1 MNWTDRF
8 PDLARLP
15 VDVLSA
21 LKQSSRVVSL
31 PAGTLVFGPGQP
43 PTSYLLLLSGTVRV
57 HQVSESGREIVLYR
71 VMAGESC
78 AMTTACLMADD
89 LYQAEGVAELPVEA
103 VAIPRETF
111 DQAIAASADFRRFV
125 FAALSN
131 RMTNLFKLIEEVAF
145 SRVDIRLAQ
154 RLIELADSEGRVA
167 MTHQQLASEL
177 GTAREV
183 ISRQLLEFQ
192 RRGWVETA
200 RGGLTVTAPTDLKR
214 LAGTR

>member
-1 MNWTDRF
+1 MTWTDQF

-15 VDVLSA
+15 DEVLGTLQQA
-21 LKQSSRVVSL
+21 SRVVTL
-31 PAGTLVFGPGQP
+31 PAGTVVFGPGQP
-43 PTSYLLLLSGTVRV
+43 PKHYLLMLSGSVRV

-71 VMAGESC
+71 VSAGESC
-78 AMTTACLMADD
+78 AMTTACLMGDD
-89 LYQAEGVAELPVEA
+89 LYQAEGVAETAVEA
-103 VAIPRETF
+103 VVIPRETF
-111 DQAIAASADFRRFV
+111 EQAITNSGDFRRFV
-125 FAALSN
+125 FAALSS

-154 RLIELADSEGRVA
+154 RLIELADREGRVT

-183 ISRQLLEFQ
+183 VSRQLNEFQ
-192 RRGWVETA
+192 RRGWLETA
-200 RGGLTVTAPTDLKR
+200 RGGLTLTAPADLKR